1 MAEIFNID
9 DFTVGTIGGTG
20 VFDVLMTTVKAHLNE
35 EFEAGRIRATDYA
48 NSYVQ
53 LLGLALGESSQFVIS
68 KAKLAAE
75 IKLIEAQTRGEDAST
90 AIKQFQLDFIL
101 PNEIALKEAQLSIAL
116 KEVLIKE
123 KQLEMAMYE
132 LTHKLPAD
140 VDLVKAQDALYTQ
153 KTITE
158 KAQVDNTVVGTGSV
172 IDLSN
177 KLLKE
182 QASAYITNAEQTA
195 AKLMIDTWVVRH
207 TADPDGN
214 LETAPGLRLTDVDIG
229 SAVAKIL

>member
-9 DFTVGTIGGTG
+9 DFTVGSLGGTG
-20 VFDVLMTTVKAHLNE
+20 VFDILMASVKDHLKVE
-35 EFEAGRIRATDYA
+35 YDAGRIRATDYA
-48 NSYVQ
+48 NSYIQ
-53 LLGLALGESSQFVIS
+53 LMGLVLGESSKFVIS
-68 KAKLAAE
+68 KAKVAAD
-75 IKLIEAQTRGEDAST
+75 INLIEAQIRGEDAST

-101 PNEIALKEAQLSIAL
+101 PNEIALKEAQLAIAL
-116 KEVLIKE
+116 KELLIKE
-123 KQLEMAMYE
+123 KQLEMVAYE
-132 LTHKLPAD
+132 LENKLPSD
-140 VDLVKAQDALYTQ
+140 VSLIQSQDALYTQ

-158 KAQVDNTVVGTGSV
+158 KAQVDNTVVGASSV

-182 QASAYITNAEQTA
+182 QTTAYITNGNQTA

-214 LETAPGLRLTDVDIG
+214 LETSPGLRLTDADIG